1 MAWIYAAIAVGIL
14 SMLDTRGFNLRNI
27 IAYGVLGYL
36 IYIVQQQAGRLKEL
50 GLRLTKLEQTPPKA
64 EAIPSH
70 ERAEPADQTI
80 DLRTPSNAASTS
92 GTPAPASPPEKAA
105 EESLAVTTEPEPV
118 RASTEAQTAAAPTP
132 TPDSTSASTLSSGPT
147 PAAKQPSTP
156 TTTITPT
163 TTPIPTQAPQIAPT
177 REPSIIETLPVLL
190 ATYVKRYFTEG
201 NLSVRVG
208 IIILFFGVS
217 FLAKYSIDNSIIPIE
232 IRLTAI
238 ALGGIAMLAI
248 GWRLRIKRPDYALIM
263 QGGAIA
269 VLYLTIFASFKI
281 YTLLPAA
288 LVFPLLIVFSF
299 LAMSLAVLQDS
310 RALAVAAIT
319 GGFAAPILSSTGS
332 GNHVALFAYYTV
344 LNLALFAVAW
354 KKSWRLLNVVGFAF
368 TFIIS
373 GFWGVTSY
381 QPEDF
386 ASTEPFL
393 LIYFAIYLCIAVLF
407 ALKQPPKL
415 KGYVDGSLVFG
426 LPFVAF
432 GFQAQLVADTEY
444 GLAIST
450 LFTGLIYLGLAKVL
464 WQRTQLR
471 ALCEAFLAIGLI
483 FSTLTIPFA
492 LSGEWT
498 AASWAIEGAGL
509 IWIGL
514 RQQRKFAFYFGMLV
528 QVAGGLIYL
537 SESGSLNRHGGFLS
551 SEYLSTLIVS
561 LSALFSAYILNM
573 DKIKTSSKRPFDIL
587 FLIWALAW
595 WYVGGLIKVEGYYQS
610 HHRELYMLFFCVSA
624 LAFHIVHI
632 KVRWQLL
639 KFSPWLL
646 LAPLPVFAL
655 SVAIEGPVDVVSAAS
670 WLLAIGLCFA
680 MLRSTFIFK
689 QTILL
694 EPLFHTL
701 SFLLG
706 VFVAALLLNIAF
718 DQTAT
723 LRAWHLALISS
734 IFIAALYFIN
744 NYQRWPI
751 SAQSDSYQKQ
761 AASVIGGALL
771 LFFLVN
777 NIASYASPAPLPYIP
792 LLNPLDIA
800 QAIGLMVLFSWFQ
813 KFGHTWLK
821 IKSSAYLPIAAAL
834 GFVWFNSL
842 LFKTLHVYT
851 GVQYNPA
858 ALLSSATVQTA
869 VSISWT
875 LISLGVMI
883 VASRLQSRH
892 IWIAGAC
899 LAGLVVIKLFL
910 FDLIERG
917 TIERIVSFLG
927 VGILLM
933 VVGYFSPVPPNAASP
948 TDDSPDSDDVDTDKE
963 NAKNDGEANSHANSH
978 ANNNTPGSSSE

>member
-27 IAYGVLGYL
+27 IVYGVLGYL

-50 GLRLTKLEQTPPKA
+50 GLRLTKLEQTPPKT
-64 EAIPSH
+64 EAIASH
-70 ERAEPADQTI
+70 ERAEQAPPNDKSSESISTALVEPTEETMA
-80 DLRTPSNAASTS
+80 LRTPSNAASTNS
-92 GTPAPASPPEKAA
+92 TPAPVSPPENAI
-105 EESLAVTTEPEPV
+105 EESLAAATAPEAVRTT
-118 RASTEAQTAAAPTP
+118 SEAKTAAVSTP
-132 TPDSTSASTLSSGPT
+132 ASTSASTSGPT
-147 PAAKQPSTP
+147 SPATSLSTQP
-156 TTTITPT
+156 PT
-163 TTPIPTQAPQIAPT
+163 TTPR
-177 REPSIIETLPVLL
+177 REPSLIETLPVLL

-232 IRLTAI
+232 IRLAAI
-238 ALGGIAMLAI
+238 ALGGITMLAI
-248 GWRLRIKRPDYALIM
+248 GWRLRFKRPDYALIM

-310 RALAVAAIT
+310 RALAVAAIA

-332 GNHVALFAYYTV
+332 GNHVGLFAYYTA
-344 LNLALFAVAW
+344 LNLAVFAVAW
-354 KKSWRLLNVVGFAF
+354 KKSWRLLNLVGFGF
-368 TFIIS
+368 TFVIS
-373 GFWGVTSY
+373 GLWGVTSY
-381 QPEDF
+381 QPEHF
-386 ASTEPFL
+386 ASAEPFL
-393 LIYFAIYLCIAVLF
+393 IIFFAIYLCISVLF
-407 ALKQPPKL
+407 ALKQPPNL

-426 LPFVAF
+426 LPFIAF
-432 GFQAQLVADTEY
+432 GFQAELLRDSEY

-450 LFTGLIYLGLAKVL
+450 LIAGLIYLSLAKGL

-471 ALCEAFLAIGLI
+471 ALSEAFMAIGLI

-498 AASWAIEGAGL
+498 AASWAMEGAGL

-528 QVAGGLIYL
+528 QIGGGLIYL
-537 SESGSLNRHGGFLS
+537 SHIGSLNYLGGFLS
-551 SEYLSTLIVS
+551 SQYLSTLIVS

-573 DKIKTSSKRPFDIL
+573 DKIKTSSKRPFDLL

-595 WYVGGLIKVEGYYQS
+595 WYICGLSQIEDYQS
-610 HHRELYMLFFCVSA
+610 EHHRELYMLFLCVSA
-624 LAFHIVHI
+624 LALHFVHI

-639 KFSPWLL
+639 NFSPWLL

-655 SVAIEGPVDVVSAAS
+655 TVAVAGPADVISAAS

-680 MLRSTFIFK
+680 MLRSTFVFK

-706 VFVAALLLNIAF
+706 VFVTALLVNIAF
-718 DQTAT
+718 DQTAS
-723 LRAWHLALISS
+723 LRAWQLALISS

-744 NYQRWPI
+744 RYQRWPI
-751 SAQSDSYQKQ
+751 SVQGDSYHKQ
-761 AASVIGGALL
+761 AASVIAGALL
-771 LFFLVN
+771 IFFLVN

-842 LFKTLHVYT
+842 LFKTLHVYI
-851 GVQYNPA
+851 GVQYTPA

-883 VASRLQSRH
+883 AASRLQSRH
-892 IWIAGAC
+892 IWIAGAG

-910 FDLIERG
+910 FDLIEKG

-933 VVGYFSPVPPNAASP
+933 VVGYFSPVPPSAATNDAAP
-948 TDDSPDSDDVDTDKE
+948 DDDAQEDVNNDSD
-963 NAKNDGEANSHANSH
+963 ANSQT
-978 ANNNTPGSSSE
+978 NNKTPGSPSE